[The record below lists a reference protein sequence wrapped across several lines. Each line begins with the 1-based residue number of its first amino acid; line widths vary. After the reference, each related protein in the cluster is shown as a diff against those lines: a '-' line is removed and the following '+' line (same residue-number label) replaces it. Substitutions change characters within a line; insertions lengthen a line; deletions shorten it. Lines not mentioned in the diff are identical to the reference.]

1 MNLNTISLRAL
12 VGNANKGKAITWREK
27 EGLALYRG
35 EHAHMDDI
43 LTDDSFLFSFARK
56 LFLCHPGD
64 AGSRARITIHMDVYE
79 CKVHVDDLSNYFVHT
94 LFLQSMCVSDSLIHL
109 DAYKCLVHVDD
120 SSIFSSNA
128 IFLHPCAFVSRSSTW
143 MHKNVTMWMIRRTI
157 SSTTLFLHR
166 CGFVILSSTWMHTN
180 VTPCG

>member
-1 MNLNTISLRAL
+1 L

-64 AGSRARITIHMDVYE
+64 AGSRATITIHMDVHE
-79 CKVHVDDLSNYFVHT
+79 CKVHVDDLWNYFVHT
-94 LFLQSMCVSDSLIHL
+94 RV
-109 DAYKCLVHVDD
+109 
-120 SSIFSSNA
+120 SSIHVRF
-128 IFLHPCAFVSRSSTW
+128 
-143 MHKNVTMWMIRRTI
+143 
-157 SSTTLFLHR
+157 
-166 CGFVILSSTWMHTN
+166 
-180 VTPCG
+180 